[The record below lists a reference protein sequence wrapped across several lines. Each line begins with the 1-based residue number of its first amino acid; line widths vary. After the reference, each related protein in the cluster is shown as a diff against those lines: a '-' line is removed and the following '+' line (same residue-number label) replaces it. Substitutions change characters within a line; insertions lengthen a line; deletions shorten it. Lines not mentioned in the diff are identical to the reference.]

1 MPIGDASTQPTLADV
16 REAARAIEGLVLHTP
31 LLPVPRLAEVLG
43 LQHGLYLKLDNFQRS
58 RSFKERGASY
68 AMSRLP
74 EAARKTGVVTRSSGN
89 FAQALAL
96 AGMRQGVPVT
106 VVMPTQAPAVK
117 VAGTKAFGARVVQHG
132 TTHQEGLAQV
142 QAIVAAEGLT
152 FIPPFDDMHVMVG
165 QGTAG
170 LEIFAD
176 LPSLAHFYCP
186 LGGGGLL
193 GGCAIALKGSNAQVN
208 VVGVEP
214 ETAADFATSWKS
226 GIRTLGPAPT
236 SIADGLL
243 PPAVGEVNWPVL
255 TEKVDAMEVVA
266 EEAIVQAMRLLY
278 EILGIIAEPSGAVS
292 LAGFIKA
299 HQRTEHQGDVVCMIS
314 GGNVDLARFHKLLGN
329 NV

>member
-1 MPIGDASTQPTLADV
+1 MQPTLADV
-16 REAARAIEGLVLHTP
+16 REAARAIKHLVLHTP
-31 LLPVPRLAEVLG
+31 LLPVPRLCEVLG
-43 LQHGLYLKLDNFQRS
+43 VQHGLYLKLDNFQRS

-74 EAARKTGVVTRSSGN
+74 EAARKAGVVTRSSGN

-96 AGMRQGVPVT
+96 AGLRQGVPVT
-106 VVMPTQAPAVK
+106 VVMPTVAPAVK

-132 TTHQEGLAQV
+132 TTHAEGLARV
-142 QAIVAAEGLT
+142 QQIVAAEQLA
-152 FIPPFDDMHVMVG
+152 FIPPFDHADVMVG

-176 LPSLAHFYCP
+176 LPSVAHFYCP

-193 GGCAIALKGSNAQVN
+193 GGCCIALKGENPQIN

-214 ETAADFATSWKS
+214 AAAADFATTWKS
-226 GIRTLGPAPT
+226 GTRTVGSAPS

-266 EEAIVQAMRLLY
+266 EDEIVEAMRLLY
-278 EILGIIAEPSGAVS
+278 ETLGIVAEPSGAVS
-292 LAGFIKA
+292 LAGFVKA
-299 HQRTEHQGDVVCMIS
+299 HRRSPHRGDAVCMIS

-329 NV
+329 DV